1 MYYDIIESGKRIKNL
16 RIEKKINQENVSA
29 DLGISLDGYR
39 KIERGVNGAK
49 VDTLVCIADYFGVSL
64 DFIIAGEQPKYEM
77 DAMLKG
83 KAENEKR
90 FIHYMVSDIIKN
102 IDLLKE

>member
-1 MYYDIIESGKRIKNL
+1 MYYNIKRSGERIKQL
-16 RIEKKINQENVSA
+16 RIDKKLSQENVSA
-29 DLGISLDGYR
+29 DLGISIDGYR

-64 DFIIAGEQPKYEM
+64 DFIITGEQPKSEI
-77 DAMLKG
+77 DVILKE
-83 KAENEKR
+83 KTENEKR
-90 FIHYMVSDIIKN
+90 FIWNMVNYIIKN